1 MKDSVKIISI
11 IVSALCVGVLVY
23 LVFFFGEA
31 NAPQESIT
39 TQKLT
44 DYEIT
49 FETPELEYKDSVDFL
64 DGAKAVDEN
73 GVDLTNEITVSC
85 KPTKN
90 ISRKTL
96 TYSINKAGYRFKTF
110 ERELVISSS
119 YTGPSIKPTGEAIK
133 IPINKLENATQIVA
147 ASQSIATD
155 DGFGNTCSI
164 SVSLPQIEEIG
175 DYVATVEASN
185 IFGDSAVCKITV
197 SIIEAENTTIRL
209 SASSISIGI
218 GEKFDASKYILSA
231 SNDEYSDLTPYIV
244 IDSDVDTS
252 KPGVYT
258 VKYSIR
264 GIPELKDETA
274 YLYVTVM

>member
-1 MKDSVKIISI
+1 MKNSVKIISI

-23 LVFFFGEA
+23 LIFFFGDA

-49 FETPELEYKDSVDFL
+49 FETPELEYDESVDFL
-64 DGAKAVDEN
+64 DGAKAIDEN
-73 GVDLTNEITVSC
+73 GVDLTKDITVSC

-96 TYSINKAGYRFKTF
+96 TYSLNKAGYQFKTF
-110 ERELVISSS
+110 ERTLIIKGN

-147 ASQSIATD
+147 SSHSITTD
-155 DGFGNTCSI
+155 DGFSNACSI

-175 DYVATVEASN
+175 DYVATVEATN
-185 IFGDSAVCKITV
+185 IFGDTAECKITV

-209 SASSISIGI
+209 SASSISISI
-218 GEKFDASKYILSA
+218 GDKFDASEYILSA
-231 SNDEYSDLTPYIV
+231 SNDEYSDLTPYIA

-252 KPGVYT
+252 KSGVYT
-258 VKYSIR
+258 VKYSIQ

>member
-1 MKDSVKIISI
+1 MKNSVKIISI

-23 LVFFFGEA
+23 LIFFFGEA

-49 FETPELEYKDSVDFL
+49 FETPELEYEESVDFL
-64 DGAKAVDEN
+64 DGAKAIDEN
-73 GVDLTNEITVSC
+73 GVDLTKEITVSC

-96 TYSINKAGYRFKTF
+96 TYSLNKAGYQFKTF
-110 ERELVISSS
+110 ERTLIIKGN

-147 ASQSIATD
+147 SSHSITTD
-155 DGFGNTCSI
+155 DGFSNACSI

-175 DYVATVEASN
+175 DYVASVEATN
-185 IFGDSAVCKITV
+185 IFGDTAECKITV

-209 SASSISIGI
+209 SASSISISI
-218 GEKFDASKYILSA
+218 GDKFDASEYILSA
-231 SNDEYSDLTPYIV
+231 SNDEYSDLTPYIA

-252 KPGVYT
+252 KSGVYT
-258 VKYSIR
+258 VKYSIQ

>member
-1 MKDSVKIISI
+1 MKNSVKIISI

-31 NAPQESIT
+31 NAPLESIT

-49 FETPELEYKDSVDFL
+49 FETPELEYDKSVDFL

-90 ISRKTL
+90 ISRKVL

-110 ERELVISSS
+110 ERELVISSNYS
-119 YTGPSIKPTGEAIK
+119 GPSIKPTGEAIK

-155 DGFGNTCSI
+155 DGFGNPCSI

-185 IFGDSAVCKITV
+185 IFGDTAVCKITV

-218 GEKFDASKYILSA
+218 GEKFDASEYILSA

-252 KPGVYT
+252 KSGVYT
-258 VKYSIR
+258 VKYSIQ